1 MVVKMNETR
10 KAEEECLELIKNIP
24 FVRKLM
30 DENEKLKKEFWLNL
44 NTTKNIPV
52 DSFEYKRQ

>member
-1 MVVKMNETR
+1 MNETR

-30 DENEKLKKEFWLNL
+30 DENEKLKKEL
-44 NTTKNIPV
+44 
-52 DSFEYKRQ
+52 